1 MAHVPLSGT
10 NVRILA
16 DVPFSNDYKNTRWFT
31 SSSEQYNWFNDKSR
45 VYEMSK
51 ATFQG
56 FRENKSYIS
65 VSLRIDLLYNASYI
79 MFQNADYGDKWF
91 YAFVTEIEYK
101 NVGTTYVHFDIDVL
115 QTWMFDIKFQESF
128 IVREHVKLWND
139 DGTPTINTID
149 EGLNYGSEYDIVS
162 VENHTPYSDMMFLVI
177 ISTSIMHGTPG
188 EEESRLNDIN
198 ASLNGIPQP
207 LCYYIHPFYRDGK
220 VPTTYIGDNN
230 ANLSPIV
237 KMLTNIFSQ
246 EHAVKNIV
254 NMYVTDYIGLKLN
267 YNNGDKELKLNAD
280 MFEKAGI
287 ADDKHGNVDTIFVK
301 NIPDY
306 ETLEIDTGDKWGGF
320 TKDQESK
327 LMMYP
332 YCVTEITDF
341 KGNHMNLKTEYIN
354 NNKLKI
360 QVRGSLGVSNKVAY
374 SIRDYN
380 ADDALSDGKRL
391 TVSLD
396 TSLINNNPNDIAI
409 INDYLSAYLQGNKNS
424 LENQKSSIL
433 FNGLMSVI
441 GGGISAGASAVAGS
455 PSGVASSATG
465 MVSSA
470 GNAVLQMQ
478 AMQAKQADIANIP
491 PQLTKMGGNTSF
503 DYGNGYS
510 GVYIIKKQLKAE
522 YRRSLSSFF
531 HKYGYKI
538 NRVKKPNLRTRK
550 VFNYI
555 QTKDC
560 FISGNINN
568 NDLQEIRAIFD
579 NGITLWHTN
588 SIGDYSVENELR

>member
-1 MAHVPLSGT
+1 MAYVPLSGT

-31 SSSEQYNWFNDKSR
+31 SSSNQYNWFNNKTR

-51 ATFQG
+51 VTFQG

-79 MFQNADYGDKWF
+79 MFQNADYGNKWF
-91 YAFVTEIEYK
+91 YAFVTELEYK
-101 NVGTTYVHFDIDVL
+101 NVGTTYVHFEIDVL

-149 EGLNYGSEYDIVS
+149 EGLSYGSEYDIVS
-162 VENHTPYSDMMFLVI
+162 VENHKPYDDMMFLVI
-177 ISTSIMHGTPG
+177 ISKSIMHGTPG

-198 ASLNGIPQP
+198 ASLNGMPQP
-207 LCYYIHPFYRDGK
+207 LCYYIHPFYKDGK
-220 VPTTYIGDNN
+220 VPKTYIGDNN

-237 KMLTNIFSQ
+237 NMLTNIFSQ
-246 EHAVKNIV
+246 KSAVNDIV
-254 NMYVTDYIGLKLN
+254 NMYVTDYIGLKLD
-267 YNNGDKELKLNAD
+267 YKNGDKELKLDKD
-280 MFEKAGI
+280 MFEQAGI

-301 NIPDY
+301 KIPDY
-306 ETLEIDTGDKWGGF
+306 EALEIDTGDKWGGF

-354 NNKLKI
+354 NSKLKI

-374 SIRDYN
+374 SVQDYN
-380 ADDALSDGKRL
+380 ADSSLSGGNRL
-391 TVSLD
+391 TASLD
-396 TSLINNNPNDIAI
+396 SSLINNNPNDIAI
-409 INDYLSAYLQGNKNS
+409 LNDYLSAYLQGNKNS

-433 FNGLMSVI
+433 FNGIMGMI
-441 GGGISAGASAVAGS
+441 GGGISAGASAAGGS
-455 PSGVASSATG
+455 ALGMASSVTG
-465 MVSSA
+465 MTSTA

-491 PQLTKMGGNTSF
+491 PQLTKMGGNTAF
-503 DYGNGYS
+503 DYGNGYR

-550 VFNYI
+550 AFNYV

-560 FISGNINN
+560 FISGDINN
-568 NDLQEIRAIFD
+568 NDLQEIRTIFD
-579 NGITLWHTN
+579 NGITLWHTDN
-588 SIGDYSVENELR
+588 IGNYSVENELR